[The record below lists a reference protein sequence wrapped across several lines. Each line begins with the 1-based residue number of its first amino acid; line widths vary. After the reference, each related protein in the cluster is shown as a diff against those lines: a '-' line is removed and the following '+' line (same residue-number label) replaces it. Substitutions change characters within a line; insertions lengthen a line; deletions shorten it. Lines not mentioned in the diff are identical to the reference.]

1 MLRHTLVSSFLFAA
15 LLSSSALAA
24 PLLNPA
30 NGHYYDVI
38 TPPAGISWT
47 AANAAA
53 QSSIFLGASG
63 HLATF
68 SSQSEF
74 DFVTFHFPTNF
85 TWIGFTDQ
93 INEGQFLWVTNEPVT
108 YTRWLLNEPN
118 NSADGNGED
127 YAFYQ
132 QGTLDVQATQGWG
145 WNDYQDVPQIIGEGI
160 PIGYAIE
167 YDTPEPTTATLL
179 VPVLAATLMARK
191 ARRH

>member
-1 MLRHTLVSSFLFAA
+1 MRTTAILPICLLVALTSSA
-15 LLSSSALAA
+15 ALAA
-24 PLLNPA
+24 PLLDPA

-38 TPPAGISWT
+38 TPPAGISWS

-53 QSSIFLGASG
+53 QSSTFLATPG

-74 DFVTFHFPTNF
+74 DFVTSHFPTNF

-93 INEGQFLWVTNEPVT
+93 VTEGQFLWVTSQPVN
-108 YTRWLLNEPN
+108 YTRWLLHEPN

-160 PIGYAIE
+160 PISYAVE
-167 YDTPEPTTATLL
+167 YDTPEPTTSMLL
-179 VPVLAATLMARK
+179 LAGLSAAFLHRK
-191 ARRH
+191 LRT